1 MEIELGWA
9 QALHTLAADPR
20 DCAAREWADKAVSAG
35 RGTPGQL
42 YAYRVVTSGQ
52 DLFTALADAPARVAD
67 VLARHETTPDGDQPL
82 PGEWS
87 PRQIVHHLADNEAV
101 NAVRLR
107 SILTEESPEVFGY
120 DSETW
125 TRFFDVEST
134 AQALHRFT
142 VQRDN
147 TVRVLRGLTPGEL
160 ERTGVLSYRGAETVR
175 VLAAVLAGHDLS
187 HLDQL
192 AKSYDL
198 LEETPQWASP
208 PLRTRS

>member
-9 QALHTLAADPR
+9 TVLDTLVRDDTDAPARQWATAA
-20 DCAAREWADKAVSAG
+20 AKAG

-42 YAYRVVTSGQ
+42 YSYRVIDSGE
-52 DLFTALADAPARVAD
+52 DVLTALENGPRRVAQR
-67 VLARHETTPDGDQPL
+67 LAEYQPTPTDQQPE

-107 SILTEESPEVFGY
+107 SILTEDTPALFGY
-120 DSETW
+120 DSAPW
-125 TRFFDVEST
+125 TRFFNVESVAT
-134 AQALHRFT
+134 ALHRFA
-142 VQRDN
+142 VQREN
-147 TVRVLRGLTPGEL
+147 TVAVLRGLSDADLDRKGL
-160 ERTGVLSYRGAETVR
+160 LSYRGAETVR

-192 AKSYDL
+192 TKSFTL
-198 LEETPQWASP
+198 LRAVKS
-208 PLRTRS
+208 